1 MKLIVKYEAND
12 YFCMFFYEINMRT
25 IRLIITFYKLFFYA
39 GLAIS
44 SACAYFVYIYKIDLF
59 SEYFWLKTVTLGL
72 FFYYLH
78 YYKRDN
84 IYYYYKN
91 LGLSKKQLWIPT
103 LIFDYILFLIL
114 SIIAIKN

>member
-1 MKLIVKYEAND
+1 
-12 YFCMFFYEINMRT
+12 MRI

-39 GLAIS
+39 GFIIS
-44 SACAYFVYIYKIDLF
+44 LTCAYFVYQFKVDPF

-91 LGLSKKQLWIPT
+91 LGLSKKQLWIT
-103 LIFDYILFLIL
+103 TFTIEYILFFMLLIL
-114 SIIAIKN
+114 AVKLR